1 MNVGFFLGHPAHFH
15 YIKNTARQLMDDG
28 HKVFFAVKEKD
39 ILETLMHNA
48 GFEYTK
54 VRGERT
60 KSDKWHLIKSVV
72 EIDINLGR
80 FVRDN
85 KIDIIIGPV
94 VPYATRLLHHVPVIL
109 NGEDDARIVPL
120 FSWLAMPMAS
130 CIVSPTTC
138 DNWHWERKTAHF
150 PGYSELGYL
159 HPNHFTPSKA
169 VLEKYGIDASKP
181 YFIMRFSSL
190 NAHHDAGIRGI
201 NTEIAER
208 LVKILEPFGT
218 IYITSERPL
227 EPQFEKYRI
236 KINPLDMHHVMA
248 FASLYIGDS
257 QTMAA
262 EAGVLGVPFV
272 RFNDFVGRIGYLRE
286 LEDVYRLGYGV
297 HASVLPDDSPIRRS
311 DGSVQPSGVE
321 ELYKRVETLVNM
333 DADERRVLWSAR
345 RNQMLSDKVDC
356 AKFLTWFIE
365 NYPQSAEKTRKA
377 DETKDEKFWERF
389 K

>member
-80 FVRDN
+80 FVRDK
-85 KIDIIIGPV
+85 KIDILIGPA
-94 VPYATRLLHHVPVIL
+94 VPYTTRLIHHVPVIM
-109 NGEDDARIVPL
+109 NGEDDARVVPL

-138 DNWHWERKTAHF
+138 DNWHWERKSAHF
-150 PGYSELGYL
+150 PGYLELGYL
-159 HPNHFTPSKA
+159 HPKNFTPSKA
-169 VLEKYGIDASKP
+169 VLDKYGIDASKP

-190 NAHHDAGIRGI
+190 NAHHDSGIKGI

-286 LEDVYRLGYGV
+286 LEDKYELGYGV
-297 HASVLPDDSPIRRS
+297 HASVLAADSPIRRS
-311 DGSVQPSGVE
+311 DGSAQPSGVE
-321 ELYKRVETLVNM
+321 ALYERVEQLVAM
-333 DADERRVLWSAR
+333 PAEERKATFQSR
-345 RNQMLSDKVDC
+345 REKMLSEKIDC

-365 NYPQSAEKTRKA
+365 NYPQSVEETKKA
-377 DETKDEKFWERF
+377 DKEFWEKF